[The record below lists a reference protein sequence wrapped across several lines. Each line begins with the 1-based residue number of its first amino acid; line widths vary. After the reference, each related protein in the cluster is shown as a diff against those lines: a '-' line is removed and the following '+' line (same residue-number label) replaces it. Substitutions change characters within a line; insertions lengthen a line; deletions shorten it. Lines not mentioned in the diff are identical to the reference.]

1 MSAAPGFERNGVPR
15 LRNGFR
21 LQHEPAQDAHVLLFP
36 EGMIKLS
43 MSAKEILERCDGER
57 SVDDVIAALET
68 AFPGADLTNDVL
80 DFIGVATEKGWI
92 DVN

>member
-1 MSAAPGFERNGVPR
+1 MSAVAGFERSAVPR

-57 SVDDVIAALET
+57 SVDDVIAALE
-68 AFPGADLTNDVL
+68 ASFPGADLAADVL
-80 DFIGVATEKGWI
+80 EFIGVAQTKGWI
-92 DVN
+92 DVS